1 MGREPQFDL
10 AIIGAGIAGASTAYF
25 ASGRARVLLL
35 EAEER
40 PGLHSTGR
48 SAALF
53 CESYGSAQVR
63 VLTRASRAFL
73 ETPPEGF
80 AGLPLL
86 RRRGVLHVGGDAERQ
101 AVEALHEHLSTEGGA
116 VRRLRAGALLEQ
128 VPVLRPAVLTEAV
141 LDDAAADMD
150 VDALHQ
156 GFLRGARANG
166 ARLETR
172 ARVTGVEREPGGW
185 RLEAGGREWRAAVL
199 VNAAGAWADEVAS
212 LAGVRPLGLQPKRRS
227 AFLFEA
233 PQGLATGDWP
243 CVVGIAEDFYFK
255 PEAGLLLGSPAN
267 ADPVPPQDVM
277 PDDLD
282 IAVGIDRIERVTT
295 LRIERPKRSWAGL
308 RSFVADGDL
317 VGGFDPAV
325 AGFFWVA
332 ALGGYGLQ
340 TAPAM
345 GALSAARLLALPRP
359 AWLADCGVN
368 ESSLDPGRFVSRDDC
383 V

>member
-1 MGREPQFDL
+1 MTRQPGFDL
-10 AIIGAGIAGASTAYF
+10 AVIGAGIAGASTAYF
-25 ASGRARVLLL
+25 ASSRASVLLL

-53 CESYGSAQVR
+53 CESYGPAQVR
-63 VLTRASRAFL
+63 ALTRASRAFL
-73 ETPPEGF
+73 EHPPEGF
-80 AGLPLL
+80 AGVPLL
-86 RRRGVLHVGGDAERQ
+86 VPRGVLHVGGAADRQ
-101 AVEALHEHLSTEGGA
+101 ALEALGEHLSLEGA
-116 VRRLRAGALLEQ
+116 AARRLSGESLLEM
-128 VPVLRPAVLTEAV
+128 VPVLRSGVLTQGL
-141 LDDAAADMD
+141 LDEAAADMD

-166 ARLETR
+166 VQLETR
-172 ARVTGVEREPGGW
+172 ARVTHIEREQGGW
-185 RLEAGGREWRAAVL
+185 RLEADGREWRAAVL
-199 VNAAGAWADEVAS
+199 VNAAGAWADEVAR
-212 LAGVRPLGLQPKRRS
+212 LAGVRPIGLQPKRRS

-233 PQGLATGDWP
+233 PGGLAVGGWP

-277 PDDLD
+277 PEDLD
-282 IAVGIDRIERVTT
+282 IALGIDRIERATT
-295 LRIERPKRSWAGL
+295 LRIERPRRTWAGL

-317 VGGFDPAV
+317 VGGFDPEA

-340 TAPAM
+340 TAPAV
-345 GALSAARLLALPRP
+345 GAVSAAQLLSLPRP
-359 AWLADCGVN
+359 AWAVDYGVI
-368 ESSLDPGRFVSRDDC
+368 ESSLDPGRFVSRYDC

>member
-1 MGREPQFDL
+1 MTRQPEFDL
-10 AIIGAGIAGASTAYF
+10 AIVGAGIAGASTAFF
-25 ASGRARVLLL
+25 ASRRASVLLL

-53 CESYGSAQVR
+53 CESYGPAQVR
-63 VLTRASRAFL
+63 ALTRASRAFL
-73 ETPPEGF
+73 ESPPRGF
-80 AGLPLL
+80 ASVPLL
-86 RRRGVLHVGGDAERQ
+86 APRGVLHVGGDVDRPAL
-101 AVEALHEHLSTEGGA
+101 EALREHLSLEGA
-116 VRRLRAGALLEQ
+116 AARRLSGDSLLEM
-128 VPVLRPAVLTEAV
+128 VPVLRSGVLTQGL
-141 LDDAAADMD
+141 LDGAAADMD

-156 GFLRGARANG
+156 GFLRGARANA
-166 ARLETR
+166 ARLEAR
-172 ARVTGVEREPGGW
+172 ARVTRIEREQGGW

-199 VNAAGAWADEVAS
+199 VNAAGAWADEVAN
-212 LAGVRPLGLQPKRRS
+212 LAGVRPIGLQPKRRS

-233 PQGLATGDWP
+233 PRDLAIADWP

-282 IAVGIDRIERVTT
+282 IAVGIDRIEQVTT
-295 LRIERPKRSWAGL
+295 LRIERPRRTWAGL
-308 RSFVADGDL
+308 RSFVADGEL
-317 VGGFDPAV
+317 VGGFDPEV

-345 GALSAARLLALPRP
+345 GAVSAARLLSLPLP
-359 AWLADCGVN
+359 DWAVDHGVS
-368 ESSLDPGRFVSRDDC
+368 ESALDPGRFVSSGDC

>member
-1 MGREPQFDL
+1 MTRQQQFDL

-25 ASGRARVLLL
+25 ASASASVLLL

-53 CESYGSAQVR
+53 CESYGPLQVR
-63 VLTRASRAFL
+63 ALTRASRAFL
-73 ETPPEGF
+73 EAPPEGF

-86 RRRGVLHVGGDAERQ
+86 RRRGVLHVGGDADRQ
-101 AVEALHEHLSTEGGA
+101 AIEALLEHLNTEGGA

-128 VPVLRPAVLTEAV
+128 VPVLRPAVLTQGI
-141 LDDAAADMD
+141 LDDTAADMD

-166 ARLETR
+166 AQLETR
-172 ARVTGVEREPGGW
+172 ARVTGIEREPGGW

-199 VNAAGAWADEVAS
+199 VNAAGAWADEVAR
-212 LAGVRPLGLQPKRRS
+212 LAGVRPIGLQPRRRS

-233 PQGLATGDWP
+233 PPGTASGEWP

-295 LRIERPKRSWAGL
+295 LRIERPKRAWAGL
-308 RSFVADGDL
+308 RSFVADGDM
-317 VGGFDPAV
+317 VGGFDPADE
-325 AGFFWVA
+325 GFFWVA

-359 AWLADCGVN
+359 AWLAGCGVSG
-368 ESSLDPGRFVSRDDC
+368 SSLDPGRFVSGDDC